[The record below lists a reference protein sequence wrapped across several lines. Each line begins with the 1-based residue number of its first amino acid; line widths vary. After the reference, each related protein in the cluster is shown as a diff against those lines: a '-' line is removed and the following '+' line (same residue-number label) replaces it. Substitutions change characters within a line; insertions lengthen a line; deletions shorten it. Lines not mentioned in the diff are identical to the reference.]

1 MDHTPSPCLPDGYHS
16 VARWWWGTR
25 GREILRWAFNVLWT
39 VSGGPADGGF
49 SDRVKGEGEGDCS
62 PPSSNETGSNPIS
75 ARYALISRSS
85 SASARDSSRRAV
97 ASEPASSRT
106 EKPRKRGIFSWFRGR
121 GQAESR

>member
-49 SDRVKGEGEGDCS
+49 SDRVKGEGEGDFWWALRTLIDAIEYKHVVADSDLDGHCAS
-62 PPSSNETGSNPIS
+62 LIRVLGPPGGDMLLTMS
-75 ARYALISRSS
+75 
-85 SASARDSSRRAV
+85 
-97 ASEPASSRT
+97 
-106 EKPRKRGIFSWFRGR
+106 
-121 GQAESR
+121 